1 MFFHSTMEDIQNQ
14 PDERNIP
21 IDRVGVKRLSYPITV
36 LDKFRGRQETV
47 AEIEM
52 TVDLPHRFRG
62 THMSRFVEILEKHR
76 SEITLFTIGKILR
89 EIRKALNARC
99 ASMSADF
106 PYFIEKT
113 APVSGAKSLMRYDCR
128 FSGTFSKSEDFVLT
142 VTVPVTTLCPCS
154 KAISK
159 RSAHNQRSLVTV
171 SAKFAKFLWIEDL
184 VRMVEESASAEVFT
198 LLKRIDEK
206 FLTERAYGRPRFA
219 EDLVRE
225 VAQRLEQTTE
235 VVWFSVA
242 VESIESIH
250 AHSAYAFLKREK
262 VSQTKLSQD
271 KKKTPL
277 PFNSNT

>member
-262 VSQTKLSQD
+262 VSQAKLSQE